1 MAVRD
6 IMSTINAQEWFRQQ
20 LKELLPEVDLL
31 SYEQLEPGGEHVLML
46 YDRLRGVGL
55 VITVPQDWVADYQ
68 RGDQER
74 LEKLLKF
81 AGKELKNVAAQ
92 QLNAL

>member
-1 MAVRD
+1 
-6 IMSTINAQEWFRQQ
+6 MSTISAQEWFRQQ
-20 LKELLPEVDLL
+20 LEELLPEVDLL
-31 SYEQLEPGGEHVLML
+31 SYERLEAGGEHVLML

-74 LEKLLKF
+74 LERLLKF
-81 AGKELKNVAAQ
+81 AGKELKTVAAQ
-92 QLNAL
+92 QLNAI